1 MNKREMICI
10 RCPMGCHLS
19 VTQDENGCTVT
30 GNTCPR
36 GREYGVQEMTC
47 PTRVVTS
54 SVRVENGRRPVCS
67 VKTATAVP
75 KADIPAAFYRHYPA
89 YALGQLNVSELARVC
104 GLSRPTVYKYLRL
117 IE

>member
-10 RCPMGCHLS
+10 RCPMGCRLS

-36 GREYGVQEMTC
+36 GREYGIQEMTC

-67 VKTATAVP
+67 VKTAAAVP
-75 KADIPAAFYRHYPA
+75 KADIPAVLAAIRTISISAPIA
-89 YALGQLNVSELARVC
+89 IGDVICADVAGTGTALVATAND
-104 GLSRPTVYKYLRL
+104 
-117 IE
+117 